1 MSSTA
6 RSKSVELAAI
16 LIGGIAVL
24 ASVYFLFLTEDNSYD
39 ITNKII
45 SLAFLV
51 FVVYNFLNMRGL
63 KGEIENLTEQNATLM
78 EKLTKTKGALKQT
91 QADLETVK
99 SDLVVA
105 QTENEKRKAE
115 VDTLKAA
122 LSAKED

>member
-6 RSKSVELAAI
+6 RSKSVDLAAI

-115 VDTLKAA
+115 VDTLKRK
-122 LSAKED
+122 LIDK

>member
-1 MSSTA
+1 
-6 RSKSVELAAI
+6 
-16 LIGGIAVL
+16 
-24 ASVYFLFLTEDNSYD
+24 VYFLFLTEDNSYD

-122 LSAKED
+122 LSAKD

>member
-105 QTENEKRKAE
+105 QAENEKRKAE

-122 LSAKED
+122 LSAKD